1 MQDTILAI
9 TGKPGLFKLVSHGRG
24 SLIVE
29 CIDDSK
35 KRFTVGVRDRVTSLG
50 DISMY
55 TDDEDVALMEVLQA
69 AYDKYEGKPIDIALK
84 TADNKQLAT
93 IMGEVLP
100 NYDRDRVYP
109 SDMKKLIQWY
119 NLLVKNGYQQFVT
132 PEETEEAVAE

>member
-84 TADNKQLAT
+84 TADNKQLAE
-93 IMGEVLP
+93 IMGKVLP

>member
-69 AYDKYEGKPIDIALK
+69 AYDKYDGKPIDIALK
-84 TADNKQLAT
+84 TADNKQLAE
-93 IMGEVLP
+93 IMGKVLP

>member
-84 TADNKQLAT
+84 TADNKQLAE
-93 IMGEVLP
+93 IMGKVLP

-132 PEETEEAVAE
+132 PEETEEAVTE

>member
-84 TADNKQLAT
+84 TADNKQLAE

>member
-69 AYDKYEGKPIDIALK
+69 AYEKYEGKPIDIALK
-84 TADNKQLAT
+84 TADNKQLAE
-93 IMGEVLP
+93 IMGKVLP

>member
-119 NLLVKNGYQQFVT
+119 NLLVKNGYQEFAT
-132 PEETEEAVAE
+132 PEEAEEAAAE

>member
-69 AYDKYEGKPIDIALK
+69 AYEKYEGKPIDIALK
-84 TADNKQLAT
+84 TADNKQLAE
-93 IMGEVLP
+93 IMGKVLP

-132 PEETEEAVAE
+132 PEETEEVVAE